1 MFLGC
6 VITKK
11 DNYFI
16 VVFADHFGVHVP
28 RGTLLFRT
36 DPGENWTHLLRK
48 NCNTSRLPL
57 VTSANYFICLLCL
70 RIASTRVLLARTT
83 KNTYIKI

>member
-48 NCNTSRLPL
+48 KL
-57 VTSANYFICLLCL
+57 
-70 RIASTRVLLARTT
+70 
-83 KNTYIKI
+83 